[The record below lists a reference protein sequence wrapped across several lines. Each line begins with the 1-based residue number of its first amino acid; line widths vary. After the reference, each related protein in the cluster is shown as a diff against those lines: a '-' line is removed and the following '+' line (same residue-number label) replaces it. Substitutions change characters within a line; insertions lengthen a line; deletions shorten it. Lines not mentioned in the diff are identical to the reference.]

1 MVGGVNIACDL
12 CGKQY
17 GIYFTILQ
25 TIEYIETSSNIAD
38 SI

>member
-1 MVGGVNIACDL
+1 MIGGMNIACDL

-17 GIYFTILQ
+17 GIYSTIFQ
-25 TIEYIETSSNIAD
+25 TIEYIDASSIIAD